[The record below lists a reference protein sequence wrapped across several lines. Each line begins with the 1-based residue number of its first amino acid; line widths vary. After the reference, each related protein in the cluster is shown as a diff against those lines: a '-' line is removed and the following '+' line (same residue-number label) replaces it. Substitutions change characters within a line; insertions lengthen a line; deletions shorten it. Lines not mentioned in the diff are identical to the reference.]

1 MPRKKPAS
9 EPSKIEE
16 ILSPLSNPMR
26 VTILK
31 IIGQNEPIT
40 YSKILEQT
48 GLESGSFYW
57 HVSKMPQLIQQ
68 DEQKKYRLTAKG
80 RAAYQLIVD
89 QSALEPPHEEG
100 PYQALFNI
108 LGKLLFNISPV
119 RGIIEISLLLFLW
132 GYLLSQARALQVLT
146 ITEIYEEPPIELSWM
161 TPLIS
166 ITLMLLLSWVTTIFL
181 AVTGIIRIPVRRIK
195 KKIRSME
202 ANVWIL
208 FSFTPLIMPSF
219 VISLQ
224 ETTNIATL
232 QLITAIASFIASILV
247 ILFHTAAIKYSF
259 NISSTDSFIVTLT
272 LGYVILALAYSAQT
286 IIPY

>member
-1 MPRKKPAS
+1 MPRKKTAS

-68 DEQKKYRLTAKG
+68 DEQKQYRLTPKG
-80 RAAYQLIVD
+80 RAAYQLIID
-89 QSALEPPHEEG
+89 QSAFEASQEDR
-100 PYQALFNI
+100 PYQSLFNI
-108 LGKLLFNISPV
+108 LGKVLFNISPT
-119 RGIIEISLLLFLW
+119 RGMIEILLILFLW
-132 GYLLSQARALQVLT
+132 GYLLAQAQALQILT
-146 ITEIYEEPPIELSWM
+146 ITEVYENPPTELSWA

-166 ITLMLLLSWVTTIFL
+166 MTSMLLLSWITTLFL
-181 AVTGIIRIPVRRIK
+181 GSTGIIKIPVRRIK
-195 KKIRSME
+195 KKIRSIE
-202 ANVWIL
+202 ANVWVL

-219 VISLQ
+219 VISFQ
-224 ETTNIATL
+224 QTTNVATL
-232 QLITAIASFIASILV
+232 QIITAITSFIALTLV
-247 ILFHTAAIKYSF
+247 ILFHTAAIKYTF
-259 NISSTDSFIVTLT
+259 NASSNDSFVATLA
-272 LGYVILALAYSAQT
+272 LGYLILALAYSIQT
-286 IIPY
+286 TISY

>member
-1 MPRKKPAS
+1 MPRKRTAS

-68 DEQKKYRLTAKG
+68 DEQKQYRLTPKG

-89 QSALEPPHEEG
+89 QSAFETSQEEG
-100 PYQALFNI
+100 PYQSLFNI
-108 LGKLLFNISPV
+108 VGKVLFNISPL
-119 RGIIEISLLLFLW
+119 RGMIEILLILFLW
-132 GYLLSQARALQVLT
+132 GYLLAQAQALQVLT
-146 ITEIYEEPPIELSWM
+146 ITEVYENPPIELSWS

-166 ITLMLLLSWVTTIFL
+166 IASMLLLSWITILFL
-181 AVTGIIRIPVRRIK
+181 GSTGIIKIPIRRIK
-195 KKIRSME
+195 KKIRSIE
-202 ANVWIL
+202 ANVWLL

-219 VISLQ
+219 VISFQ
-224 ETTNIATL
+224 QTTNIATL
-232 QLITAIASFIASILV
+232 QIITAITSFIALTLV
-247 ILFHTAAIKYSF
+247 ILFHTAAIKYTF
-259 NISSTDSFIVTLT
+259 NASNNDSFIATLA
-272 LGYVILALAYSAQT
+272 LGYLILALAYSIQT
-286 IIPY
+286 MIPY